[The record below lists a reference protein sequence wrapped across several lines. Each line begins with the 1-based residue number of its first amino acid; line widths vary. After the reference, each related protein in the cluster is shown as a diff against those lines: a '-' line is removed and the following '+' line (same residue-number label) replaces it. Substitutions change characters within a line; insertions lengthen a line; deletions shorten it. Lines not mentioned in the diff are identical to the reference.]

1 MGVVAGR
8 HGGTGGE
15 VGARI
20 EPYDRDSPAVQLVQ
34 HQIRGD
40 VTERGHGEDR

>member
-1 MGVVAGR
+1 MAVEVGC
-8 HGGTGGE
+8 HGGVGGE
-15 VGARI
+15 VGARV

-40 VTERGHGEDR
+40 VTERRHGEDR